1 VRHIFNHMSKKFKKS
16 FFIIISIL
24 LLATAN
30 FVVPPKALAADNNES
45 LLPNFLQNFIRNMTR
60 VSDETIV
67 PFINKTGIG
76 DVINEPMNP
85 TSNESFL
92 QRLKDWM
99 AQTSQKINAFFK
111 VDIGTGFG
119 KIIDLF
125 EYGFNY
131 AIDWVKELFEE
142 Q

>member
-1 VRHIFNHMSKKFKKS
+1 MSKKFKKS

-131 AIDWVKELFEE
+131 AINWVKGLFEE
-142 Q
+142 

>member
-1 VRHIFNHMSKKFKKS
+1 MSKKFKKS

>member
-1 VRHIFNHMSKKFKKS
+1 M
-16 FFIIISIL
+16 L

>member
-1 VRHIFNHMSKKFKKS
+1 MSKKFKKS
-16 FFIIISIL
+16 FFIIISML

-119 KIIDLF
+119 KIINLF

-131 AIDWVKELFEE
+131 AINWVKGLFEE
-142 Q
+142 

>member
-1 VRHIFNHMSKKFKKS
+1 MSKKFKKS
-16 FFIIISIL
+16 FFIIISML

>member
-1 VRHIFNHMSKKFKKS
+1 MSKKFKKS

-30 FVVPPKALAADNNES
+30 FVVPPKAWAADNNES

-131 AIDWVKELFEE
+131 AINWVKGLFEE
-142 Q
+142 

>member
-1 VRHIFNHMSKKFKKS
+1 MSKKFKKS

-24 LLATAN
+24 LLVTAN
-30 FVVPPKALAADNNES
+30 FVAPKALAADNNES

-125 EYGFNY
+125 ESGFNY
-131 AIDWVKELFEE
+131 AIDWVKGLFEE
-142 Q
+142 

>member
-1 VRHIFNHMSKKFKKS
+1 MRHIFNHMSKKFKKS

-131 AIDWVKELFEE
+131 AINWVKGLFEE
-142 Q
+142 

>member
-1 VRHIFNHMSKKFKKS
+1 MSKKFKKS
-16 FFIIISIL
+16 FFIIISML

-131 AIDWVKELFEE
+131 AINWVKGLFEE
-142 Q
+142 

>member
-1 VRHIFNHMSKKFKKS
+1 MSKKFKKS

-119 KIIDLF
+119 KIINLF

-131 AIDWVKELFEE
+131 AINWVKGLFEE
-142 Q
+142 